1 MNNTHNRIEIKFNHR
16 PSEDIQSKMKGAR
29 FRWSRGKGT
38 SMQRINL
45 IPARAFEL
53 ADQGEAVG
61 EKLSYAE
68 QVKAKRQR
76 ALAQQGRL

>member
-1 MNNTHNRIEIKFNHR
+1 
-16 PSEDIQSKMKGAR
+16 
-29 FRWSRGKGT
+29 
-38 SMQRINL
+38 MQRINL